1 MRGEAGG
8 EGFLEKVTFKLGH
21 EAFSSVAAEERRH
34 PSAVWMG
41 QQCLGACH
49 QALQGAKE
57 PIKLK
62 ANEDCHDKCF
72 PKTYH
77 QRWL

>member
-41 QQCLGACH
+41 QQCLGPVTRLFKV
-49 QALQGAKE
+49 QKSL
-57 PIKLK
+57 
-62 ANEDCHDKCF
+62 
-72 PKTYH
+72 
-77 QRWL
+77 